1 MEHPK
6 TFRID
11 RGIGQY
17 DFNDYYAVLG
27 LPLTAESSLVRRRY
41 LLIAKCL
48 HPDVH
53 GRSNSEKQVAT
64 QYLSKLVNPAY
75 NVLSQE
81 RERTEYSAILKLL
94 GKRLMKR
101 NQKFSPQSEIAKKY
115 LVSSKEVNYEQ
126 TVQEIAKVQYQNLE
140 QALENIGLLSEL
152 NLVHILLQEGY
163 SHSPNPVVNTGIKPP
178 IAPPPNPSI
187 NHHASNNTSGNTGNT
202 GINTGAR
209 PSSTYASGNAYQM
222 RSESLRN
229 ASNTDNTSGNTSG
242 NTAARSASNT
252 GNTSGNTSGNTA
264 ARSASNTGNTSSN
277 TNGNTAARSASQAS
291 NSQAQRQNQTGN
303 VNQDGSKEPNDAAIK
318 QYIRQAESY
327 INQKLWTSAL
337 KELRSAIQ
345 LDCNNSKCHA
355 LLGLVYMN
363 QKLSGM
369 AKVSF
374 QQALKLNPNEPLAN
388 QYIDQVGGT
397 GSAANPAKPDP
408 KAKNDKKSGFFGWL
422 GGG

>member
-1 MEHPK
+1 MENPR

-48 HPDVH
+48 HPDIH
-53 GRSNSEKQVAT
+53 GRSSTEKEVAT

-101 NQKFSPQSEIAKKY
+101 NQKFLPQSNIAQQY
-115 LVSSKEVNYEQ
+115 LVSSKDFNYEQ
-126 TVQEIAKVQYQNLE
+126 TVHDIAKAQYQDLGKALE
-140 QALENIGLLSEL
+140 QTGLLSEL

-163 SHSPNPVVNTGIKPP
+163 KPVQSTPITSSSSYMSSTRPDGDDTRIQTGNT
-178 IAPPPNPSI
+178 AVTRPS
-187 NHHASNNTSGNTGNT
+187 SSGNTSVN
-202 GINTGAR
+202 NTGANR
-209 PSSTYASGNAYQM
+209 SNSSYSSAGSSYQM
-222 RSESLRN
+222 RSESQTPLRN
-229 ASNTDNTSGNTSG
+229 NINTT
-242 NTAARSASNT
+242 
-252 GNTSGNTSGNTA
+252 
-264 ARSASNTGNTSSN
+264 NTSSN
-277 TNGNTAARSASQAS
+277 TSAKSTNQASNSSQAS
-291 NSQAQRQNQTGN
+291 NKSNAA
-303 VNQDGSKEPNDAAIK
+303 DGSIT
-318 QYIRQAESY
+318 QYIRQAENY
-327 INQKLWTSAL
+327 INQKLWASAL

-345 LDCNNSKCHA
+345 VDCNNSKCHA
-355 LLGLVYMN
+355 LLGFVYMN

-374 QQALKLNPNEPLAN
+374 LQALKLNPDEPIAK
-388 QYIDQVGGT
+388 QYIDQVSGTNSGGT
-397 GSAANPAKPDP
+397 NASKTDP
-408 KAKNDKKSGFFGWL
+408 KAKNDKKGGFFGWL

>member
-1 MEHPK
+1 VENPR

-27 LPLTAESSLVRRRY
+27 LPLTAESSIVRKRY

-48 HPDVH
+48 HPDIH
-53 GRSNSEKQVAT
+53 GRSNAEKEVAT

-81 RERTEYSAILKLL
+81 RERTEYAAILKLL

-101 NQKFSPQSEIAKKY
+101 NQKFSPQSDIAKKY
-115 LVSSKEVNYEQ
+115 LISSQDVNYEQ
-126 TVQEIAKVQYQNLE
+126 TIHEIAKVQYQDLG
-140 QALENIGLLSEL
+140 QAIEHIGLLSEL

-163 SHSPNPVVNTGIKPP
+163 KHAPSIPSNSSYTVPVKPASDDTRIQTGDTGFSNTSVNRASAANTGT
-178 IAPPPNPSI
+178 
-187 NHHASNNTSGNTGNT
+187 NTTGVNR
-202 GINTGAR
+202 A
-209 PSSTYASGNAYQM
+209 SSTYPNSAGNSYQM
-222 RSESLRN
+222 RSESQAPLRN
-229 ASNTDNTSGNTSG
+229 T
-242 NTAARSASNT
+242 SNT
-252 GNTSGNTSGNTA
+252 GMGNNAANTSAKNTNQ
-264 ARSASNTGNTSSN
+264 ASN
-277 TNGNTAARSASQAS
+277 ASQAS
-291 NSQAQRQNQTGN
+291 NKNNAA
-303 VNQDGSKEPNDAAIK
+303 DGSLN

-327 INQKLWTSAL
+327 INQKLWASAL

-345 LDCNNSKCHA
+345 IDCNNSKCHA
-355 LLGLVYMN
+355 LLGFVYMN

-374 QQALKLNPNEPLAN
+374 QQALKLNPDEPIAK
-388 QYIDQVGGT
+388 QYIDQVSGSNSGGT
-397 GSAANPAKPDP
+397 NAPKPDP
-408 KAKNDKKSGFFGWL
+408 KAKNDKKGGFFGWL

>member
-1 MEHPK
+1 VENPR

-27 LPLTAESSLVRRRY
+27 LPLTAESSLVRKRY

-48 HPDVH
+48 HPDIH
-53 GRSNSEKQVAT
+53 GRSNSEKEVAT

-75 NVLSQE
+75 NVLCQE

-101 NQKFSPQSEIAKKY
+101 NQKFLPQSDIAQKY
-115 LVSSKEVNYEQ
+115 LIASKDFNYEQ
-126 TVQEIAKVQYQNLE
+126 TIHEIAKVQYQDLG

-163 SHSPNPVVNTGIKPP
+163 RTAPSTPSASSSTDTSSAKPASDDTRIQTASTGVNNTGTNK
-178 IAPPPNPSI
+178 
-187 NHHASNNTSGNTGNT
+187 ASSSGNTGVNRA
-202 GINTGAR
+202 GSY
-209 PSSTYASGNAYQM
+209 SSTGNSYQM
-222 RSESLRN
+222 RSESQTPLRN
-229 ASNTDNTSGNTSG
+229 NSNAGNTSA
-242 NTAARSASNT
+242 N
-252 GNTSGNTSGNTA
+252 
-264 ARSASNTGNTSSN
+264 N
-277 TNGNTAARSASQAS
+277 TNQTSNASQAS
-291 NSQAQRQNQTGN
+291 NKSNTAN
-303 VNQDGSKEPNDAAIK
+303 GSLN
-318 QYIRQAESY
+318 QYIRQAENY
-327 INQKLWTSAL
+327 INQKLWASAL

-355 LLGLVYMN
+355 LLGFVYMN

-374 QQALKLNPNEPLAN
+374 QQALKLNPDEPIAK
-388 QYIDQVGGT
+388 QYIDQVSGANSGGT
-397 GSAANPAKPDP
+397 NAAKTDP
-408 KAKNDKKSGFFGWL
+408 KAKNDKKGGFFGWL

>member
-1 MEHPK
+1 VETPR

-48 HPDVH
+48 HPDIH
-53 GRSNSEKQVAT
+53 GRSHSEKQIAT

-101 NQKFSPQSEIAKKY
+101 NQKFLPQSDIAQKY

-126 TVQEIAKVQYQNLE
+126 TIHEIAKVQYQDLGK
-140 QALENIGLLSEL
+140 ALEHIGLLSEL

-163 SHSPNPVVNTGIKPP
+163 KHAPSTPTVSSSPVYTSPSKP
-178 IAPPPNPSI
+178 
-187 NHHASNNTSGNTGNT
+187 ASTDDTRIQNT
-202 GINTGAR
+202 GINTSVNRASSA
-209 PSSTYASGNAYQM
+209 SSTSNTGVNNTGTNRASSAYPNSAGSSYQM
-222 RSESLRN
+222 RSESQAPLRN
-229 ASNTDNTSGNTSG
+229 NSSTP
-242 NTAARSASNT
+242 NTAAN
-252 GNTSGNTSGNTA
+252 A
-264 ARSASNTGNTSSN
+264 AKN
-277 TNGNTAARSASQAS
+277 TNQTANNNQAS
-291 NSQAQRQNQTGN
+291 NQNN
-303 VNQDGSKEPNDAAIK
+303 AADGSLN
-318 QYIRQAESY
+318 QYIRQAENF
-327 INQKLWTSAL
+327 INQKLWASAL

-355 LLGLVYMN
+355 LLGFVYMN

-374 QQALKLNPNEPLAN
+374 QQALKLNPDEPIAR
-388 QYIDQVGGT
+388 QYIDQVSGTNASGNNAGGNNNQT
-397 GSAANPAKPDP
+397 KTDP
-408 KAKNDKKSGFFGWL
+408 KAKNDKKGGFFGWL

>member
-1 MEHPK
+1 MENPK

-27 LPLTAESSLVRRRY
+27 LPLTADASHVRRRY

-48 HPDVH
+48 HPDIH
-53 GRSNSEKQVAT
+53 GRTHSEKQVAT

-101 NQKFSPQSEIAKKY
+101 NQKFAPQSELAKKY
-115 LVSSKEVNYEQ
+115 LVSAQSINYEQ
-126 TVQEIAKVQYQNLE
+126 TIHEIAKIQYEDLDR
-140 QALENIGLLSEL
+140 ALEHIGLLSEL

-163 SHSPNPVVNTGIKPP
+163 RHTPTGYSVPAKPDSDETR
-178 IAPPPNPSI
+178 IQ
-187 NHHASNNTSGNTGNT
+187 TGNT
-202 GINTGAR
+202 VISNAGVNKAGSAY
-209 PSSTYASGNAYQM
+209 PNSAGNSYQM
-222 RSESLRN
+222 RSESQ
-229 ASNTDNTSGNTSG
+229 APP
-242 NTAARSASNT
+242 RSASNT
-252 GNTSGNTSGNTA
+252 TNNSSAANGSAARGASQAGTNGQA
-264 ARSASNTGNTSSN
+264 ARSNA
-277 TNGNTAARSASQAS
+277 
-291 NSQAQRQNQTGN
+291 
-303 VNQDGSKEPNDAAIK
+303 DGSAN

-327 INQKLWTSAL
+327 ISQQLWASAL

-355 LLGLVYMN
+355 LLGFVYMN

-374 QQALKLNPNEPLAN
+374 QQALKLNPDEPLAK
-388 QYIDQVGGT
+388 QYISQVSSSSGSTNGT
-397 GSAANPAKPDP
+397 KSDP
-408 KAKNDKKSGFFGWL
+408 KAKNEKKGGFFGWL

>member
-1 MEHPK
+1 MENPK

-48 HPDVH
+48 HPDIH
-53 GRSNSEKQVAT
+53 GRSHAEKEVAT

-101 NQKFSPQSEIAKKY
+101 NQKFAPQSDIAKKY
-115 LVSSKEVNYEQ
+115 LISSQNINYEQ
-126 TVQEIAKVQYQNLE
+126 TIHEIAKVQYQNLDR
-140 QALENIGLLSEL
+140 ALENIGLLSEL

-163 SHSPNPVVNTGIKPP
+163 KHVPSTPPIGGNYTAPVKPASDDTIIQSNTGVK
-178 IAPPPNPSI
+178 ANS
-187 NHHASNNTSGNTGNT
+187 AY
-202 GINTGAR
+202 
-209 PSSTYASGNAYQM
+209 PSSAGNSYQM
-222 RSESLRN
+222 RSESQAPPRN
-229 ASNTDNTSGNTSG
+229 ASNTSNPAANTSAQNT
-242 NTAARSASNT
+242 NRASNT
-252 GNTSGNTSGNTA
+252 NKA
-264 ARSASNTGNTSSN
+264 A
-277 TNGNTAARSASQAS
+277 
-291 NSQAQRQNQTGN
+291 
-303 VNQDGSKEPNDAAIK
+303 DGSLN
-318 QYIRQAESY
+318 QYIQQAENY
-327 INQKLWTSAL
+327 INQKLWASAL

-345 LDCNNSKCHA
+345 IDCNSSKCHA
-355 LLGLVYMN
+355 LLGFVYMN

-374 QQALKLNPNEPLAN
+374 KQALKLNPDEPIAK
-388 QYIDQVGGT
+388 QYIDQVGG
-397 GSAANPAKPDP
+397 ANGGANGAKPDP
-408 KAKNDKKSGFFGWL
+408 KDKNDKKGGFFGWL

>member
-1 MEHPK
+1 MENPK

-27 LPLTAESSLVRRRY
+27 LPITAESSLVRRRY

-48 HPDVH
+48 HPDIH
-53 GRSNSEKQVAT
+53 GRSHSEKQVAT

-101 NQKFSPQSEIAKKY
+101 NQKFSPQSDIAKKY
-115 LVSSKEVNYEQ
+115 LISSQDVNYEQ
-126 TVQEIAKVQYQNLE
+126 TINEIAKVQYQDLDR
-140 QALENIGLLSEL
+140 ALEHIGLLSEL

-163 SHSPNPVVNTGIKPP
+163 RHAPSTPNVSSSYTTPAKSTSDDNTTIQTGTTGITGVNRTSS
-178 IAPPPNPSI
+178 AYPNS
-187 NHHASNNTSGNTGNT
+187 AG
-202 GINTGAR
+202 
-209 PSSTYASGNAYQM
+209 SSYQM
-222 RSESLRN
+222 RSESQAPLRN
-229 ASNTDNTSGNTSG
+229 A
-242 NTAARSASNT
+242 NT
-252 GNTSGNTSGNTA
+252 GNTTANNSAKNTYQ
-264 ARSASNTGNTSSN
+264 ASN
-277 TNGNTAARSASQAS
+277 ASQAS
-291 NSQAQRQNQTGN
+291 STNNAAN
-303 VNQDGSKEPNDAAIK
+303 GSLN

-327 INQKLWTSAL
+327 INQKLWASAL

-345 LDCNNSKCHA
+345 IDCNNSKCHA
-355 LLGLVYMN
+355 LLGFVYMN

-374 QQALKLNPNEPLAN
+374 QQALKLNPDEPIAK
-388 QYIDQVGGT
+388 QYIDQVSGTNSGGT
-397 GSAANPAKPDP
+397 GTNGAKPDP
-408 KAKNDKKSGFFGWL
+408 KAKNDKKGGFFGWL

>member
-1 MEHPK
+1 MENPR

-48 HPDVH
+48 HPDIH
-53 GRSNSEKQVAT
+53 GRSNSEKEVAT

-75 NVLSQE
+75 NVLCQE

-101 NQKFSPQSEIAKKY
+101 NQKFVPQADIAQQY
-115 LVSSKEVNYEQ
+115 LISSQGFNYEQ
-126 TVQEIAKVQYQNLE
+126 TVHEIAKIQYQDLD
-140 QALENIGLLSEL
+140 QALEKIALLSEL

-163 SHSPNPVVNTGIKPP
+163 KSAPSSP
-178 IAPPPNPSI
+178 IASSSSYPSSVKP
-187 NHHASNNTSGNTGNT
+187 ASDDTRIQTGNT
-202 GINTGAR
+202 GVNRASSNAGVNNTGVSRAG
-209 PSSTYASGNAYQM
+209 SSYSSAGSSYQM
-222 RSESLRN
+222 RSESQAPLQNNSN
-229 ASNTDNTSGNTSG
+229 AANTSAKNT
-242 NTAARSASNT
+242 
-252 GNTSGNTSGNTA
+252 
-264 ARSASNTGNTSSN
+264 
-277 TNGNTAARSASQAS
+277 SQAS
-291 NSQAQRQNQTGN
+291 NTSQANNKSNDTN
-303 VNQDGSKEPNDAAIK
+303 GSPN
-318 QYIRQAESY
+318 QYIRQAENY
-327 INQKLWTSAL
+327 INQKLWASAL

-355 LLGLVYMN
+355 LLGFVYMN
-363 QKLSGM
+363 QKLFGM

-374 QQALKLNPNEPLAN
+374 QQALKLNPDEPIAK
-388 QYIDQVGGT
+388 QYIDQVSGTNSGGNNASKT
-397 GSAANPAKPDP
+397 DP
-408 KAKNDKKSGFFGWL
+408 KAKNDKKGGFFGWL

>member
-1 MEHPK
+1 VENPR

-27 LPLTAESSLVRRRY
+27 LPLTAEASHVRKRY

-53 GRSNSEKQVAT
+53 GRTSTEKQIAT

-101 NQKFSPQSEIAKKY
+101 NQKFTPQSDIAKRY

-126 TVQEIAKVQYQNLE
+126 TIQTIAKAQYQDLE
-140 QALENIGLLSEL
+140 RALENIGLLSEL

-163 SHSPNPVVNTGIKPP
+163 KPLSEEFGSSGIVAPKSPLPPRPINTS
-178 IAPPPNPSI
+178 ATV
-187 NHHASNNTSGNTGNT
+187 ASNSTANNSASNRANSDQTNITG
-202 GINTGAR
+202 
-209 PSSTYASGNAYQM
+209 SSYQM
-222 RSESLRN
+222 RSESQVPPRQ
-229 ASNTDNTSGNTSG
+229 
-242 NTAARSASNT
+242 
-252 GNTSGNTSGNTA
+252 
-264 ARSASNTGNTSSN
+264 NTSSGIN
-277 TNGNTAARSASQAS
+277 NSTKDTSAKNTSQTNNSNATNGSIN
-291 NSQAQRQNQTGN
+291 
-303 VNQDGSKEPNDAAIK
+303 
-318 QYIRQAESY
+318 QYISQAESY
-327 INQKLWTSAL
+327 INQKLWASAL
-337 KELRSAIQ
+337 KELRGAIQ
-345 LDCNNSKCHA
+345 ADCNNSKCHA
-355 LLGLVYMN
+355 LLGFVYMN

-374 QQALKLNPNEPLAN
+374 QQALKLNPEEPLALKYIN
-388 QYIDQVGGT
+388 QVSGI
-397 GSAANPAKPDP
+397 SPNAEKPPTKP
-408 KAKNDKKSGFFGWL
+408 KDDKKGGFFGWL

>member
-1 MEHPK
+1 VENPR

-48 HPDVH
+48 HPDIH
-53 GRSNSEKQVAT
+53 GRSNSEKEVAT

-101 NQKFSPQSEIAKKY
+101 NQKFLPQSKIAQKY
-115 LVSSKEVNYEQ
+115 LISSKDFNYEQ
-126 TVQEIAKVQYQNLE
+126 TINEIAKIQYQDLD
-140 QALENIGLLSEL
+140 QALEKIGLLSEL

-163 SHSPNPVVNTGIKPP
+163 QPAPTTPSASSSGYMSSAKPADDDTRIQTGYTGVNNSAVNRASSSGYTGV
-178 IAPPPNPSI
+178 N
-187 NHHASNNTSGNTGNT
+187 
-202 GINTGAR
+202 NTGANR
-209 PSSTYASGNAYQM
+209 SSSTYSSTGSYQM
-222 RSESLRN
+222 RSESQSPLRN
-229 ASNTDNTSGNTSG
+229 
-242 NTAARSASNT
+242 SNT
-252 GNTSGNTSGNTA
+252 GNTSAKNTNQT
-264 ARSASNTGNTSSN
+264 SNT
-277 TNGNTAARSASQAS
+277 SQAS
-291 NSQAQRQNQTGN
+291 NKNNAA
-303 VNQDGSKEPNDAAIK
+303 DGSLN
-318 QYIRQAESY
+318 QYIRQAENY
-327 INQKLWTSAL
+327 INQKLWASAL

-355 LLGLVYMN
+355 LLGFVYMN

-374 QQALKLNPNEPLAN
+374 LQALKLNPDEPIAK
-388 QYIDQVGGT
+388 QYIDQVSGANSGG
-397 GSAANPAKPDP
+397 ANAAKPDP
-408 KAKNDKKSGFFGWL
+408 KAKNDKKGGFFGWL

>member
-1 MEHPK
+1 VENPK

-27 LPLTAESSLVRRRY
+27 LPLTAEASHVRKRY
-41 LLIAKCL
+41 ILIAKCL

-53 GRSNSEKQVAT
+53 GRTHAEKQVAT

-101 NQKFSPQSEIAKKY
+101 NQNFSPQSELAKKY
-115 LVSSKEVNYEQ
+115 LTAAQEINYEK
-126 TVQEIAKVQYQNLE
+126 TIHEIAKIQYEDLNLV
-140 QALENIGLLSEL
+140 LENIGLLSEL

-163 SHSPNPVVNTGIKPP
+163 QVTSSSNVSLPSNYSTTTTAANNANDKNIDKKGANTD
-178 IAPPPNPSI
+178 
-187 NHHASNNTSGNTGNT
+187 
-202 GINTGAR
+202 
-209 PSSTYASGNAYQM
+209 SSTYSNSTNSSYQM
-222 RSESLRN
+222 RSEAKAPPRN
-229 ASNTDNTSGNTSG
+229 NNAASNANQNSNQSQNNYQSSNSGNVGSG
-242 NTAARSASNT
+242 SIS
-252 GNTSGNTSGNTA
+252 
-264 ARSASNTGNTSSN
+264 
-277 TNGNTAARSASQAS
+277 
-291 NSQAQRQNQTGN
+291 
-303 VNQDGSKEPNDAAIK
+303 

-327 INQKLWTSAL
+327 INQKLWASAL

-345 LDCNNSKCHA
+345 IDCNNSKCHA
-355 LLGLVYMN
+355 LLGFVYMN

-374 QQALKLNPNEPLAN
+374 QQALKLNPDEPIAK
-388 QYIDQVGGT
+388 QYIDQVSGSNSTGGT
-397 GSAANPAKPDP
+397 PTDPKSNP
-408 KAKNDKKSGFFGWL
+408 KAKNDKKGGFFGWL